1 MKKVTIPAL
10 IEKKKK
16 GIPITFLTAYD
27 YPMALLEEKAEIDII
42 LVGDSIGM
50 TVFGYEN
57 TLPVTMDILIEH
69 TKAVRRGAP
78 NCFLVGDMPFM
89 SYQVSIEEA
98 IRNAGR
104 FMKEAGCDAIKLEG
118 GIDVIDRVEAIV
130 KAGIPVMAHIGLTPQ
145 SASLLG
151 GFKAQGKTAESA
163 LKIIKDAK
171 ELEEAGAF
179 AILLEAIPPQVS
191 KIITERSSVPTLG
204 IGAGP
209 YCDGQVLV
217 VHDVLGMFDAFV
229 PKFVKQ
235 YANLNRII
243 LDALKEFKRD
253 VEERKFPEEKHSYSL
268 PEEEYK
274 KLLNLLKDLQ

>member
-1 MKKVTIPAL
+1 MKKVTIPTL
-10 IEKKKK
+10 LEKKKNK
-16 GIPITFLTAYD
+16 IPITFLTAYD

-57 TLPVTMDILIEH
+57 TLPVTMDILLEH
-69 TKAVRRGAP
+69 TKAVRKGAP
-78 NCFLVGDMPFM
+78 DCFLVGDMPFM

-98 IRNAGR
+98 VRNAGR
-104 FMKEAGCDAIKLEG
+104 FMKEAGCDAVKLEG
-118 GIDVIDRVEAIV
+118 GIDVLDRVEAIV

-163 LKIIKDAK
+163 LKIINDAK
-171 ELEEAGAF
+171 SLEKAGAF

-191 KIITERSSVPTLG
+191 KIITERSKVPTLG

-209 YCDGQVLV
+209 DCDGQVLV
-217 VHDVLGMFDAFV
+217 VHDLLGMFDAFV
-229 PKFVKQ
+229 PKFVKK
-235 YANLNRII
+235 YANLNKII
-243 LDALKEFKRD
+243 LDALREFKKD

-268 PEEEYK
+268 SDSEYK
-274 KLLNLLKDLQ
+274 KLIELIG